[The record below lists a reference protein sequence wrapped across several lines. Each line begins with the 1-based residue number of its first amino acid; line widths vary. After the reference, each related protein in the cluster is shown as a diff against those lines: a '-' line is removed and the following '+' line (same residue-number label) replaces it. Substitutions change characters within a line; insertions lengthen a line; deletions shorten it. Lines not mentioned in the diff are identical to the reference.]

1 MDLIKDNINSPACEK
16 GFLLDGFPRTVTQ
29 AVKVRPITKQPPLC
43 VNLSCV
49 HAQLDELLIKE
60 KLNLDSVIELTIDDN
75 LLLRR
80 VEGRSG

>member
-1 MDLIKDNINSPACEK
+1 M
-16 GFLLDGFPRTVTQ
+16 
-29 AVKVRPITKQPPLC
+29 
-43 VNLSCV
+43 
-49 HAQLDELLIKE
+49 HAQLDELLVKE